1 MPADLLFDKDS
12 VADAVRFSGGGGFG
26 GRSIDESECKI
37 YLIVTLSVALTFC
50 VLSAAVVFVACIKR
64 YQVYFIMR
72 FFIEIKD
79 LLRE

>member
-1 MPADLLFDKDS
+1 MPSDLLTEKDS
-12 VADAVRFSGGGGFG
+12 SDAIRFGSGLG

-64 YQVYFIMR
+64 YQVKGNIKHYQCLF
-72 FFIEIKD
+72 EIKFS
-79 LLRE
+79 